1 MPAMSSFPNALRRRD
16 ERPADALRPVRFE
29 SGVLKH
35 AEGSVLIEAGDTRV
49 LVAATVEN
57 RVPSFL
63 AGKGQGW
70 VTAEYA
76 MLPRAT
82 STRSQREVQ
91 AGRPSGRSSEIQR
104 LVGRS
109 LRSVIDLGKLGERSV
124 IIDCDVLQADAGTRC
139 AAITGGYVALVQALA
154 KLFLAGDLAQWPVT
168 ATVAA
173 VSVGICDGVP
183 LLDLDYDEDQRADVD
198 MNVVATAERELI
210 EIQGTAERRRFS
222 RAELDALLD
231 LAFAGIERLAAL
243 QSQEVAAML
252 TEVEALRQRGRRRSA
267 PARDERDLWRG
278 QPAG

>member
-1 MPAMSSFPNALRRRD
+1 MSSFPSALRRRD
-16 ERPADALRPVRFE
+16 DRPTDALRSVRFE

-139 AAITGGYVALVQALA
+139 AAITGGYVALVQALG
-154 KLFLAGDLAQWPVT
+154 KLFLAGDLVQWPVT
-168 ATVAA
+168 APVAA

-243 QSQEVAAML
+243 QSQELAAL
-252 TEVEALRQRGRRRSA
+252 LAEVEALRQRGRRRSA